1 MVSRTWAKVS
11 SLSAPSS
18 TGSTCFHYFRYNQPA
33 SDSQIPTSV
42 LKILSHEGHTWVKLL
57 PNIPTSTYHW
67 YLKFNMFKTEPGFF
81 FENTATF
88 SSPLQLLT
96 QKLESSSTSLSSM
109 IHYIPF
115 ISNQIQFSTPEM
127 LLESIHCPPPHATP
141 HDPPGLHCPH
151 PSSRWLTS
159 PTALLHL
166 TPKIP
171 LKRCISRTMRNFL
184 MASFYT

>member
-1 MVSRTWAKVS
+1 
-11 SLSAPSS
+11 
-18 TGSTCFHYFRYNQPA
+18 
-33 SDSQIPTSV
+33 
-42 LKILSHEGHTWVKLL
+42 
-57 PNIPTSTYHW
+57 
-67 YLKFNMFKTEPGFF
+67 MFKTEPGFF

-96 QKLESSSTSLSSM
+96 QKLESPSTSLSSM

-127 LLESIHCPPPHATP
+127 FLESIHCPPPHATP

-151 PSSRWLTS
+151 PSSRRLTS

-184 MASFYT
+184 MASFYTQNIQKSLTWTTRPCVICPFLTSPTPSSGYPPFSIL